1 MGCEVKFQP
10 CYVGDIGDAINY
22 IVETETLAKTYELAG
37 PKKYTLY
44 ELIKFMLKEVR
55 RKNVI
60 FIYSL
65 ILLPKKHK
73 IVKGLKSCLL
83 LSYLKSL

>member
-37 PKKYTLY
+37 PK
-44 ELIKFMLKEVR
+44 R
-55 RKNVI
+55 
-60 FIYSL
+60 IYSVR
-65 ILLPKKHK
+65 INQIYVERNQKKK
-73 IVKGLKSCLL
+73 RYYSITIW
-83 LSYLKSL
+83 YW

>member
-37 PKKYTLY
+37 PKSYTLY
-44 ELIKFMLKEVR
+44 ELIKFMLKEIR

-60 FIYSL
+60 IP
-65 ILLPKKHK
+65 LPFGIGKFQAF
-73 IVKGLKSCLL
+73 LCS
-83 LSYLKSL
+83 SYQNLF